1 MQADQAAGL
10 RRRRTEQPLH
20 CIYCFLDSADHTLQ
34 LMQTLHQRG
43 ETALLVD
50 TRGRLFGHYST
61 RSLFDWK
68 QQLERGQLQT
78 LPLAQGRGWYAPGV
92 SATEPALRKAA
103 QAYDHVVFD
112 LERAGDE
119 LALMPDAVQTVLM
132 EIHATEES
140 KQRTYRLIKTLAHSR
155 TGFSVGLM
163 GDPAACEQIRMAAR
177 HFLEPS
183 LVQAI
188 YNLAQ
193 EGDAFAALAVRMC
206 AEEASLATRY
216 KTGQT

>member
-1 MQADQAAGL
+1 MPADQAAGL
-10 RRRRTEQPLH
+10 RRRRTEQPLQ
-20 CIYCFLDSADHTLQ
+20 CMYCFLDSADRTLQ
-34 LMQTLHQRG
+34 LARALHQRG
-43 ETALLVD
+43 ETVLLVD

-78 LPLAQGRGWYAPGV
+78 LPLVHGQGWYAPGV
-92 SATEPALRKAA
+92 SATEPALRSAS

-112 LERAGDE
+112 LDLGGDD
-119 LALMPDAVQTVLM
+119 LALMPDAIQTVLM
-132 EIHATEES
+132 DVHATEES
-140 KQRTYRLIKTLAHSR
+140 KLRTYTRIKTLAH
-155 TGFSVGLM
+155 THTVFGVGLM
-163 GDPAACEQIRMAAR
+163 GDPVACEQLQMATQ
-177 HFLEPS
+177 HFLGPS
-183 LVQAI
+183 LAQAI

-206 AEEASLATRY
+206 AEEASLTTRY

>member
-1 MQADQAAGL
+1 MPTDQAAGL
-10 RRRRTEQPLH
+10 RRRQAEQPLR
-20 CIYCFLDSADHTLQ
+20 CIYCFLGSTDQTFQ
-34 LMQTLHQRG
+34 LLQTLHQRG

-50 TRGRLFGHYST
+50 TRGRLLGNYPT
-61 RSLFDWK
+61 RSLFNWK

-78 LPLAQGRGWYAPGV
+78 LPLAHGQGWYAPGI
-92 SATEPALRKAA
+92 SATEPALRSAA
-103 QAYDHVVFD
+103 HAYDHVVFD
-112 LERAGDE
+112 LELAGDD
-119 LALMPDAVQTVLM
+119 LALMPDAIQTVLM
-132 EIHATEES
+132 EVHAAEES
-140 KQRTYRLIKTLAHSR
+140 KLRAYRLIKTLTHSR

-163 GDPAACEQIRMAAR
+163 GDPAACEQVRMAAR

-206 AEEASLATRY
+206 AEEASLTTRY

>member
-1 MQADQAAGL
+1 MPADQAAGL
-10 RRRRTEQPLH
+10 RRRRTKQPLH

-34 LMQTLHQRG
+34 LAQTLHQRG
-43 ETALLVD
+43 ETILLVD

-78 LPLAQGRGWYAPGV
+78 LPLAHSQGWYAPGV
-92 SATEPALRKAA
+92 SATEPALRNAA

-112 LERAGDE
+112 LGLSKDE
-119 LALMPDAVQTVLM
+119 LALMPDATQTVLM
-132 EIHATEES
+132 EVHATEES
-140 KQRTYRLIKTLAHSR
+140 KLRTYTVIKTLAHSH
-155 TGFSVGLM
+155 TVFGVGLV
-163 GDPAACEQIRMAAR
+163 GDPAACEQVRMAAR

-183 LVQAI
+183 LAQAI

-206 AEEASLATRY
+206 AEEASLTTRY

>member
-1 MQADQAAGL
+1 MPADQAAGL
-10 RRRRTEQPLH
+10 RRRRAEQPLR

-34 LMQTLHQRG
+34 LAQTLHQRG
-43 ETALLVD
+43 ETVLLVD

-68 QQLERGQLQT
+68 HQLERGQLQT
-78 LPLAQGRGWYAPGV
+78 LPLAHGQGWYAPGV
-92 SATEPALRKAA
+92 SATEPALRNAA

-112 LERAGDE
+112 LELAGNE
-119 LALMPDAVQTVLM
+119 LALMPDAIQTVLVDV
-132 EIHATEES
+132 HATEES
-140 KQRTYRLIKTLAHSR
+140 KLRAYRLIKTLAHSH
-155 TGFSVGLM
+155 TVFGVGLM
-163 GDPAACEQIRMAAR
+163 GDPAACEQVRMAGQ

-183 LVQAI
+183 LAQAI

-206 AEEASLATRY
+206 AEEASLTTRY